1 MNNTIEVYH
10 YGDCGE
16 YDEFNPFKIIE
27 KKGVPEIL
35 YVIGK
40 SLPFT
45 INMSALNRIL
55 KIDNELLSLY
65 ISEMTSL
72 NMIEEKLG
80 YYSTNF
86 TIIFNE
92 DLQEI
97 DSFSKSLALEISGL
111 INENKVIIQ
120 NLSKKLV
127 SAEDFN
133 SDELLY
139 HIIGCDILDGSAI
152 ETLDSFGL
160 IKTSKEQKG
169 NRDYILF
176 GFEKC
181 PAVDDFSKNILCS
194 CNNYRTSKLSFISFG
209 DSDGNRNDFYRFSR
223 QLSSQ
228 VNQIETS
235 QNIKSSYMRLLEK
248 ANEDIGERC
257 ASMIH
262 KIIKEGMLQSDCSED
277 EHEIINYLLS
287 FGYIKLDSEYYKIAV
302 PVFYPQDEDIIREIH
317 DLLMDIIL
325 PVLKNHFQNW
335 KITISANN
343 HGVDIKEI
351 LNEMWHQIFGN
362 INENL
367 VIKKI
372 IKTPDYFKGEGRYLK
387 AIYLK

>member
-1 MNNTIEVYH
+1 MNNLIEVYH
-10 YGDCGE
+10 YGDCGD
-16 YDEFNPFKIIE
+16 YDEFNPFKIVK

-45 INMSALNRIL
+45 INMSDLNRIL
-55 KIDNELLSLY
+55 EMDIELLSLY

-72 NMIEEKLG
+72 NMLEERLG

-97 DSFSKSLALEISGL
+97 DVFSKSLALKISSL
-111 INENKVIIQ
+111 IHEKKATIQ
-120 NLSKKLV
+120 NLSKKLA
-127 SAEDFN
+127 SAEYFD

-152 ETLDSFGL
+152 ETLDSLGL

-181 PAVDDFSKNILCS
+181 PKVDDFSKNILCS

-209 DSDGNRNDFYRFSR
+209 DADGNRNDFYRFCR

-235 QNIKSSYMRLLEK
+235 QDIKSSYMRLLEK
-248 ANEDIGERC
+248 ANETIGERC
-257 ASMIH
+257 ASMIL
-262 KIIKEGMLQSDCSED
+262 KIIKAGMLHSGCTDD
-277 EHEIINYLLS
+277 EREIINYLLS
-287 FGYIKLDSEYYKIAV
+287 FGYIKLDAEYYKIAV
-302 PVFYPQDEDIIREIH
+302 PVFYPQDREVIREIH
-317 DLLMDIIL
+317 DLLMDMIL
-325 PVLKNHFQNW
+325 PVLKEDFQNANI
-335 KITISANN
+335 KISAIN

-351 LNEMWHQIFGN
+351 LNEMWHQVFGN

-387 AIYLK
+387 AIWIY